1 MAFDLDDD
9 ELRATREMHKLSD
22 KNVASEEE
30 KLMKSLEYEL
40 DRIIEKSS
48 KVETAAEIAYLRQQI
63 ILMFLKLLKEREQD
77 KKRIQELEEERQ
89 IVGMPVRNKR
99 SGKIGVIL
107 HKWESGSIA
116 VLEKI
121 SPRVI
126 NTHENMSTLEVIT
139 DKVIQE
145 QTIDNVE
152 GGDKN
157 VASIDDDINKL
168 NKFCEYEDTVVLCE
182 EALYE
187 IQEAIERI
195 LSEREQDKK
204 KIKELEEKNKILNC
218 QNKQVENY
226 AEELKKYNKTVS
238 DRIVEY
244 KKNSIPVQ
252 KVKDE
257 LETLRKMLK
266 ATMSGK
272 LQEYTVEEII
282 IKINTLEELLEGE

>member
-1 MAFDLDDD
+1 MINK
-9 ELRATREMHKLSD
+9 TSD
-22 KNVASEEE
+22 KNVANVTKRDIDILNALINVYEARLPGCNELMNSE
-30 KLMKSLEYEL
+30 
-40 DRIIEKSS
+40 
-48 KVETAAEIAYLRQQI
+48 VEALKN
-63 ILMFLKLLKEREQD
+63 ILAEREQD

-157 VASIDDDINKL
+157 VAQNIEFLKSNEAD
-168 NKFCEYEDTVVLCE
+168 
-182 EALYE
+182 ALYFRGNPKLKSAVE
-187 IQEAIERI
+187 SVLERN
-195 LSEREQDKK
+195 
-204 KIKELEEKNKILNC
+204 KELEEVIENSISMQRVENKI
-218 QNKQVENY
+218 
-226 AEELKKYNKTVS
+226 EELGIS
-238 DRIVEY
+238 DEDINIKHV
-244 KKNSIPVQ
+244 
-252 KVKDE
+252 
-257 LETLRKMLK
+257 
-266 ATMSGK
+266 
-272 LQEYTVEEII
+272 LQE
-282 IKINTLEELLEGE
+282 LLGESK

>member
-1 MAFDLDDD
+1 MSNIEEDIKVLTNIEKLIRIEFKHYLTD
-9 ELRATREMHKLSD
+9 REMKAIN
-22 KNVASEEE
+22 NV
-30 KLMKSLEYEL
+30 
-40 DRIIEKSS
+40 
-48 KVETAAEIAYLRQQI
+48 
-63 ILMFLKLLKEREQD
+63 LLEREQD

-157 VASIDDDINKL
+157 VAKV
-168 NKFCEYEDTVVLCE
+168 EEDVKRCNELTKVEHANWIGISNQL
-182 EALYE
+182 
-187 IQEAIERI
+187 AISHILAERK
-195 LSEREQDKK
+195 QDKK
-204 KIKELEEKNKILNC
+204 KIKELEEKYLYEKIA
-218 QNKQVENY
+218 K
-226 AEELKKYNKTVS
+226 EEV
-238 DRIVEY
+238 
-244 KKNSIPVQ
+244 
-252 KVKDE
+252 
-257 LETLRKMLK
+257 
-266 ATMSGK
+266 
-272 LQEYTVEEII
+272 
-282 IKINTLEELLEGE
+282 EELLECSVPKLRIKDMKEKIKLDSIIVGGRRNSKTLEYGVRLGKIKACEELLKESEE